1 MRLKISFQGW
11 ILLGSFFVVLCT
23 LIFVSIILQG
33 SLRNQLVQNIQASLS
48 QELSLVE
55 EVVKDRWRENASLSE
70 NDKLANQ
77 IGRSLSLRVTL
88 IRPDGVVIGDS
99 HVKPD
104 ELERLENHANRP
116 EVLAAMKQGQGES
129 IRHSTT
135 VGADLLY
142 MAHVLR
148 LPGRPPLV
156 VRLAMPLSEVDHT
169 LAHTRRLIWG
179 AILLGIVLSFG
190 VAYLVARSI
199 SKPVKELTKTA
210 ASIAGG
216 DLSRRLTRYP
226 SHEVGE
232 LGRAFDSMADS
243 LQEQIEAVTRARDRL
258 EAVLKG
264 MVEGVLLIDQNNQ
277 VILANRALKE
287 MLGLSADPS
296 GQAASD
302 VIRNADLL
310 ALINQARQGKPLV
323 FGQMRTLGPPKRY
336 LEVSVVNLDKSE
348 LGAGRVVVLHDITE
362 LKRTEE
368 VRRDFVANVSHELRT
383 PLAAIRGSVETLLD
397 GALDSP
403 EDARRFAE
411 MISRQVVRLQ
421 RIVQDLLDLAALESG
436 SLESQLEDVP
446 AGPFCE
452 TLVGMVED
460 MAQVQGVKLS
470 CQLPEENL
478 VFRADRRRLEQAVL
492 NLLDNAV
499 KYTDAGGS
507 VTLSVKKELG
517 QVSITVSDTGL
528 GIAAEHLPRLFERFY
543 RVDKNRSREMGG
555 TGLGLSIV
563 KHLAQSQGGQVEVQ
577 SQPGKGSNFRLIL
590 PDSKL

>member
-1 MRLKISFQGW
+1 MKLKISFQGW

-23 LIFVSIILQG
+23 LVFVAIILQG
-33 SLRNQLVQNIQASLS
+33 SLRNQLVQNIQANLS

-55 EVVKDRWRENASLSE
+55 EVIKDRWQKEASLAD
-70 NDKLANQ
+70 NDKLADQ
-77 IGRSLSLRVTL
+77 IGRSLNLRVTL

-104 ELERLENHANRP
+104 ALERLENHAKRP
-116 EVLAAMKQGQGES
+116 EVVAAMKNGQGES
-129 IRHSTT
+129 IRRSTT

-142 MAHVLR
+142 MAHVLH

-156 VRLAMPLSEVDHT
+156 VRLAMPLSEVDQT
-169 LAHTRRLIWG
+169 LAHTRRLILG
-179 AILLGIVLSFG
+179 AVLLGLVLSFG
-190 VAYLVARSI
+190 VAYLVARGI

-210 ASIAGG
+210 ATIAGG
-216 DLSRRLTRYP
+216 GLSHRLTRYP

-258 EAVLKG
+258 EAVLRG

-277 VILANRALKE
+277 VLLANRALKE

-310 ALINQARQGKPLV
+310 AAINQARQDRHLV
-323 FGQMRTLGPPKRY
+323 TSQMRTLAPQKRY
-336 LEVSVVNLDKSE
+336 LDISVVNLDKNE

-397 GALDSP
+397 GALGSP
-403 EDARRFAE
+403 EDARRFSE
-411 MISRQVVRLQ
+411 MIARQVVRLQ

-436 SLESQLEDVP
+436 SLGTQFENVH
-446 AGPFCE
+446 AGQFCE
-452 TLVGMVED
+452 SLLGMVED
-460 MAQVQGVKLS
+460 MAHLRDVDLGCKLS
-470 CQLPEENL
+470 DTELS
-478 VFRADRRRLEQAVL
+478 FRADRRRLEQAVL
-492 NLLDNAV
+492 NLLDNAI
-499 KYTDAGGS
+499 KYTDSGGE
-507 VTLSVKKELG
+507 VTLSVEKEPG
-517 QVSITVSDTGL
+517 QVAITVSDTGL

-563 KHLAQSQGGQVEVQ
+563 KHLAQTQGGRVEVQ
-577 SQPGKGSNFRLIL
+577 SQPGKGSDFRLVL
-590 PDSKL
+590 PDKTE